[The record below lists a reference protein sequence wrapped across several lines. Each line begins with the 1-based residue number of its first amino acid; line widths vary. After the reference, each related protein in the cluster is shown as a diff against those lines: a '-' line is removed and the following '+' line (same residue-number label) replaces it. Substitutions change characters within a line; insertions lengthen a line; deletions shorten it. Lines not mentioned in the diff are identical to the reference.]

1 MADVF
6 HLEIPVEHLRL
17 DLQERAPPS
26 AYRVVDEHA
35 RGAVSFADFDNGVRD
50 LALAG
55 NIADHGVGIGKF
67 LLQRADAFRR
77 TGQRNDAKSFA
88 REASDD
94 RGAGA
99 GTDPG
104 NYGNGFFSHR
114 GLAGSCR
121 DSVARRTLLAA
132 GRY

>member
-1 MADVF
+1 MSTLGD
-6 HLEIPVEHLRL
+6 
-17 DLQERAPPS
+17 
-26 AYRVVDEHA
+26 
-35 RGAVSFADFDNGVRD
+35 AVSFADIGNSVRD

-55 NIADHGVGIGKF
+55 NIADHGVGIGKL

-77 TGQRNDAKSFA
+77 TGQRDDAKSFA
-88 REASDD
+88 REAPDN

-99 GTDPG
+99 GTDTG
-104 NYGNGFFSHR
+104 YYGNGLVSHR

-132 GRY
+132 RRY